1 MRRFEH
7 FSGLSGRICGAILAS
22 AMVVLSSA
30 VIFAPAA
37 GARQAAQDQQT
48 APPLGTVAKQVR
60 AEKPSASTGKKVW
73 TNDNLPTNPFAISV
87 VGPPQPLPDE
97 KPAGDETKADEK
109 SGAAKETPKSQAEME
124 SQLKKEIEALALAEK
139 EYDLSKRDFALQQ
152 QAFYANAMANQDE
165 AGQAQLAEV
174 QKQLDAMQAE
184 LEKKRA
190 HVAELQAKVD
200 AGQKKAVPAADSTKG
215 EGGAGTTGGIV

>member
-7 FSGLSGRICGAILAS
+7 FSGLNGRICGVILAS
-22 AMVVLSSA
+22 ALVV
-30 VIFAPAA
+30 FAPAA

-48 APPLGTVAKQVR
+48 APPLGTVAKQAR
-60 AEKPSASTGKKVW
+60 AEKPSAPAGKKVW

-97 KPAGDETKADEK
+97 KPATDETKGDEK

-124 SQLKKEIEALALAEK
+124 SQLKKEVEALALAEK

-200 AGQKKAVPAADSTKG
+200 AGQKKAGPAAG
-215 EGGAGTTGGIV
+215 ELGPGTSGGTI

>member
-7 FSGLSGRICGAILAS
+7 FGGLNGCICGVILAS

-30 VIFAPAA
+30 MIFAPAA
-37 GARQAAQDQQT
+37 EARQAAQDQQT
-48 APPLGTVAKQVR
+48 TPPLGTVAKQAR
-60 AEKPSASTGKKVW
+60 AEKPPAPPAKKVW

-97 KPAGDETKADEK
+97 KPAADEAKGDEK
-109 SGAAKETPKSQAEME
+109 SGAAKETPKSQSEME

-174 QKQLDAMQAE
+174 QKQLDVMQAE

-200 AGQKKAVPAADSTKG
+200 AGKSKAAPADSTKG
-215 EGGAGTTGGIV
+215 DGGAGTTGGIF